1 MAPPLGAMGP
11 SLPSRIWIL
20 LFLFCSSL
28 PFVANAFQMPEP
40 FYVSRDP
47 PILMINETGP
57 LLASASNE
65 PHSFGIQ
72 FHPGTVPI
80 LPQAVGGIISQAL
93 YKAYIELGS
102 APLQGTRNFEHLY
115 SEAAFARVCFDVGVT
130 ITATETR
137 PGVYMMTNER
147 IATILSLMGFDFSHQ
162 DNLVDLR
169 EYQFDVI
176 VSNPENTTIIGH
188 GSLRNT
194 KPINKPY
201 RVGDRLYS
209 CGFGAVRASS

>member
-1 MAPPLGAMGP
+1 MAPPLGATGS
-11 SLPSRIWIL
+11 SLPSRIGLL
-20 LFLFCSSL
+20 LFLFCSSMT
-28 PFVANAFQMPEP
+28 FVANALELPEP

-57 LLASASNE
+57 LLASTRNE

-93 YKAYIELGS
+93 YKAYIEMGS
-102 APLQGTRNFEHLY
+102 APLAGTANFEHLY
-115 SEAAFARVCFDVGVT
+115 SEVAFARVCFDVGVT
-130 ITATETR
+130 IKATENR
-137 PGVYMMTNER
+137 QGVYMMTNRR

-162 DNLVDLR
+162 DELVDLR

-176 VSNPENTTIIGH
+176 VSNPRNTTVIGH
-188 GSLRNT
+188 GTLRNT
-194 KPINKPY
+194 KPINRPY
-201 RVGDRLYS
+201 RVANGLYS
-209 CGFGAVRASS
+209 CARGAPLASS